1 MPFAR
6 DDRPRSSVQQPLRVD
21 EPDACEEPNG
31 IVLTRDQLLER
42 VWGYTFAGDT
52 RTVDV
57 HVRQLRRKL
66 GDASP
71 IVTVWGVGY
80 KVSVEPKAAQAS

>member
-1 MPFAR
+1 M
-6 DDRPRSSVQQPLRVD
+6 
-21 EPDACEEPNG
+21 
-31 IVLTRDQLLER
+31 LTRDQLLER

-57 HVRQLRRKL
+57 HVRQIRRKL

-80 KVSVEPKAAQAS
+80 KVSADRHAPTAPSS

>member
-1 MPFAR
+1 M
-6 DDRPRSSVQQPLRVD
+6 
-21 EPDACEEPNG
+21 
-31 IVLTRDQLLER
+31 
-42 VWGYTFAGDT
+42 WGYTFAGDT

-57 HVRQLRRKL
+57 HVRQIRRKL

-80 KVSVEPKAAQAS
+80 KVASDRRPRRRLSWSTPDLGDLVASTAEALP

>member
-1 MPFAR
+1 
-6 DDRPRSSVQQPLRVD
+6 
-21 EPDACEEPNG
+21 
-31 IVLTRDQLLER
+31 
-42 VWGYTFAGDT
+42 
-52 RTVDV
+52 VDV

-80 KVSVEPKAAQAS
+80 KVSPAKDAKKDTAKA

>member
-1 MPFAR
+1 MPKASASR
-6 DDRPRSSVQQPLRVD
+6 GAMRP
-21 EPDACEEPNG
+21 AG
-31 IVLTRDQLLER
+31 I
-42 VWGYTFAGDT
+42 GH
-52 RTVDV
+52 VDV

-80 KVSVEPKAAQAS
+80 KVASERTAAPTA

>member
-1 MPFAR
+1 M
-6 DDRPRSSVQQPLRVD
+6 
-21 EPDACEEPNG
+21 
-31 IVLTRDQLLER
+31 LTRDQLLER

-66 GDASP
+66 AEQESAL
-71 IVTVWGVGY
+71 I
-80 KVSVEPKAAQAS
+80 AAIERHSAT